1 MGPPR
6 RGLAC
11 WDPSPRR
18 SSHPRTASGTD
29 LGAGLLGF
37 IKKVRRDGLRSP
49 SRGHGSCLV
58 TAEDDL
64 YSSMSLLQRLPR
76 VTRASRRGVRPVA
89 PPAGVRCRHKSVDW
103 CFTAERGQSPRDHLR
118 RSSAQGW
125 PPSSGRPRLSAFD
138 GVSRSGAL
146 SRCRDTQ
153 SQLSKSRR

>member
-89 PPAGVRCRHKSVDW
+89 PLPGSAADTNLSTGVLQQSVGRAPGTISAGPRPKDGRRAAGARDYLPLM
-103 CFTAERGQSPRDHLR
+103 ALAGRGL
-118 RSSAQGW
+118 
-125 PPSSGRPRLSAFD
+125 
-138 GVSRSGAL
+138 
-146 SRCRDTQ
+146 
-153 SQLSKSRR
+153 